1 MFVEYKFLPYV
12 SAQNNDARPLIISV
26 NNCIYATLGIYHSVW
41 MNFIPP
47 CKPDS
52 RPHTQWQIASV
63 A

>member
-52 RPHTQWQIASV
+52 RPHTQ
-63 A
+63 